1 VKRSGG
7 CTNTSG
13 PISNPEVQPVTVV
26 AALVEG
32 SNKGGG
38 ATTIFLARRA
48 GPGRHAGLWEL
59 PGGKLEPGETP
70 EAAVVREIREEL
82 GVNLILE
89 TSPWCYEIQ
98 IEGRAFSFIVFPSR
112 FANQDFKLAA
122 HDQWGYFHAGELDG
136 LDLAPLDGPALR
148 DWIARRVGRRAT
160 QKE

>member
-1 VKRSGG
+1 MGHSL
-7 CTNTSG
+7 
-13 PISNPEVQPVTVV
+13 IPEAGPVTVV

-32 SNKGGG
+32 SRGGDG
-38 ATTIFLARRA
+38 GKRVFLAKRA

-89 TSPWCYEIQ
+89 TSPWRYEIQ

-112 FANQDFKLAA
+112 FENQDFKLAA
-122 HDQWGYFHAGELDG
+122 HDEWGYFAARELDG

-148 DWIARRVGRRAT
+148 DRVAQRAVWQAT

>member
-1 VKRSGG
+1 M
-7 CTNTSG
+7 
-13 PISNPEVQPVTVV
+13 IVV

-32 SNKGGG
+32 SEGGG
-38 ATTIFLARRA
+38 SERTVFLARRA

-70 EAAVVREIREEL
+70 EAAVVREIHEEL
-82 GVNLILE
+82 GVDLILE
-89 TSPWCYEIQ
+89 ASPSCYEMQ

-112 FANQDFKLAA
+112 FENQDFKLAA
-122 HDQWGYFHAGELDG
+122 HDEWGYFAARELDG

-148 DWIARRVGRRAT
+148 DRVAQRAVWQAT